1 MISCIRVADRDWL
14 VRNSEEKPQSY
25 DQYLK
30 SVKNKDINQV
40 LVGNLLTS
48 QEHSRF
54 NIMLNTQ
61 MEAWLKIFFENK
73 F

>member
-1 MISCIRVADRDWL
+1 

-25 DQYLK
+25 EQYLK

-54 NIMLNTQ
+54 NITLNNQ
-61 MEAWLKIFFENK
+61 MEAWLKVFFENR